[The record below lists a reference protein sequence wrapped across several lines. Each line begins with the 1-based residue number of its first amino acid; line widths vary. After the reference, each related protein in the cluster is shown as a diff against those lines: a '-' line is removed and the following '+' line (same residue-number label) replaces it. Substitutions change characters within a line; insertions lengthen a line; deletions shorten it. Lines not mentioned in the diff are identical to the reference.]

1 MTITTTG
8 TIPDELVASVQH
20 LELLG
25 ESISRVEERLA
36 RLKAARAQTLS
47 QIAATTKRIS
57 RERNWGSADMLALY
71 ESLNGPGFFSAWKAA
86 GLPHP
91 QRMKHDV
98 ETAGRHRPNDPVSGG
113 WIGDWVVTQETWG
126 PVGRIENGTYP
137 RRGTPVV
144 YVLYDADA
152 SPVYCG
158 SSEQFDKRLWAHY
171 RDGKRFVAWRAV
183 PCADREQAYV
193 LEDRLLKQSCPPL
206 NRKASR

>member
-98 ETAGRHRPNDPVSGG
+98 ETA
-113 WIGDWVVTQETWG
+113 
-126 PVGRIENGTYP
+126 
-137 RRGTPVV
+137 
-144 YVLYDADA
+144 
-152 SPVYCG
+152 
-158 SSEQFDKRLWAHY
+158 
-171 RDGKRFVAWRAV
+171 
-183 PCADREQAYV
+183 
-193 LEDRLLKQSCPPL
+193 
-206 NRKASR
+206 

>member
-1 MTITTTG
+1 MTIATAVPEQLT
-8 TIPDELVASVQH
+8 ASVQH
-20 LELLG
+20 LEMLG
-25 ESISRVEERLA
+25 ESISKIENRLS
-36 RLKAARAQTLS
+36 RLKEARAQTLT
-47 QIAATTKRIS
+47 QIAAAAKRIS
-57 RERNWGSADMLALY
+57 RERGWGPVEMLALY
-71 ESLNGPGFFSAWKAA
+71 ESLNGPGFFTAWKAA
-86 GLPHP
+86 GFPHP
-91 QRMKHDV
+91 QRLRHEV
-98 ETAGRHRPNDPVSGG
+98 ETADRHRPNDPASGG

-144 YVLYDADA
+144 YVLYDSEA

-183 PCADREQAYV
+183 PCANRADAYA

-206 NRKASR
+206 NRRAGR